1 MRKYPY
7 EDVLFSG
14 SPAGGSGSQDNH
26 EGADAD
32 ADAGGRSMLDL
43 VCKVLA
49 IRASDNTNNA
59 NDASDANNSDGEP
72 LLVNFIAGTIFP
84 AVRTP
89 MITARLEAEA
99 RRRGVTP
106 FV

>member
-1 MRKYPY
+1 MPMLMLAAGQCWTWSAKCWP
-7 EDVLFSG
+7 SG
-14 SPAGGSGSQDNH
+14 Q
-26 EGADAD
+26 
-32 ADAGGRSMLDL
+32 
-43 VCKVLA
+43 V
-49 IRASDNTNNA
+49 IRNTNNA